1 MKITAIEIFPL
12 TFSFKT
18 VIQESFGPVGKRED
32 DVVIRIHTDEGIT
45 GLGEAMTL
53 GPYYALESQ
62 GTVISLLTEVVGPKV
77 LLGAD
82 PFNIDWIH
90 DQMDHAVS
98 EHSVMKT
105 AVDFALYDICAKSLG
120 VPLYKLLGGAYTDR
134 IPLRW
139 ALGFGPT
146 QQMVDESLKG
156 TKNGYKAL
164 KVKVGMG
171 GARDVEAVKTIRET
185 VGPDIAIT
193 VDFNQAYDPKTAIR
207 IIRKMERYDILIVEQ
222 PVHRRDLY
230 GMNLVRKSVETPIGA
245 CESSISLNDFV
256 QVIKNEAADFIN
268 FKVSRS
274 GGFYPGKTIV
284 NMAAACGMFV
294 VGSTQ
299 LGSGIEHAADA
310 HFAVST
316 IKVSP
321 PPYECQGYGT
331 GLFKQFN
338 AVNSSGFTKDIV
350 YNTPKMEGGFLY
362 VPQEPGLGVELNE
375 ENARSFLTP
384 DKEITWVSKEY
395 SGVRREAAAA
405 AGRK

>member
-1 MKITAIEIFPL
+1 MKINAIEIFPL

-18 VIQESFGPVGKRED
+18 VINEAFGPVGKRED
-32 DVVIRIHTDEGIT
+32 DVVIRVHTDEGIT

-62 GTVISLLTEVVGPKV
+62 GTGISLLTEYIAPKI

-82 PFNIDWIH
+82 PFNIDDIH
-90 DQMDHAVS
+90 HQMDHTVS
-98 EHSVMKT
+98 EHSVIKT
-105 AVDFALYDICAKSLG
+105 AVDFALYDIIGKALN
-120 VPLYKLLGGAYTDR
+120 VPVYKLLGGAYADR

-164 KVKVGMG
+164 KVKVGMD
-171 GARDVEAVKTIRET
+171 AAKDLEAVKTIREA
-185 VGPDIAIT
+185 VGPEIAIT
-193 VDFNQAYDPKTAIR
+193 VDFNQAYDPKTAIQ

-245 CESSISLNDFV
+245 CESAISLNDFV
-256 QVIKNEAADFIN
+256 QVVKHEAADFIN

-274 GGFYPGKTIV
+274 GGFYPGKTIA
-284 NMAAACGMFV
+284 NMAAASGMFV

-299 LGSGIEHAADA
+299 LGSGIELAADA

-316 IKVSP
+316 RAVSP
-321 PPYECQGYGT
+321 PPYHCQGYGT

-338 AVNSSGFTKDIV
+338 AVDSRGITKDIV
-350 YNTPKMEGGFLY
+350 DRTPTVEDGFLH
-362 VPQEPGLGVELNE
+362 VPQRRGLGVELNE
-375 ENARSFLTP
+375 KNALSFLTP
-384 DKEITWVSKEY
+384 GKEVLWVSRDYTGARSEGSVLTGK
-395 SGVRREAAAA
+395 
-405 AGRK
+405 K